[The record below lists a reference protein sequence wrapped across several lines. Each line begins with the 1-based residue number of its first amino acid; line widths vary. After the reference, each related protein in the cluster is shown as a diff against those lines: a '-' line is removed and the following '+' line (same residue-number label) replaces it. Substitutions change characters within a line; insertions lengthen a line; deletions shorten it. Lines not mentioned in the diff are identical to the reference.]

1 MTSDDLLKS
10 IDTKSQVDMVLL
22 DFAKAFD
29 RVPHHLLIYKL
40 RYYGIDPDVLGWIT
54 SFLYNRTQEVI
65 VDGETSIKSLVDSG
79 VPQGSVLG
87 PLLFLLYINDLP
99 AYPRNNSPTRL
110 FADDS
115 VNKLTPRQMQ
125 LCYKRTWTGCLT
137 GKRTGA

>member
-1 MTSDDLLKS
+1 
-10 IDTKSQVDMVLL
+10 MVLL